1 VPWKEWRESGKEMD
15 RCTSKKLGTVESIY
29 FGCNGQ
35 LSAKDIINRA
45 GRWRLDDN
53 GELYDEDIG
62 TTYKDI
68 DMLTPLE
75 MKQFLKNI

>member
-1 VPWKEWRESGKEMD
+1 MPYREWRESGKRMD

-35 LSAKDIINRA
+35 LSAKDIIDRSEH
-45 GRWRLDDN
+45 WRLDNN

-68 DMLTPLE
+68 DMLTPFE
-75 MKQFLKNI
+75 IKQFLKNI

>member
-1 VPWKEWRESGKEMD
+1 MD